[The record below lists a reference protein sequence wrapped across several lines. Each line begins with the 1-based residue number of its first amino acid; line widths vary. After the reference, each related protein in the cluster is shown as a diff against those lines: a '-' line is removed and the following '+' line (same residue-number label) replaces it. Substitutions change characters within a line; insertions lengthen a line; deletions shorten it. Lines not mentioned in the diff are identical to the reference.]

1 MRHAKNASQESKNP
15 VRRTV
20 FALILLILSVAALV
34 FWWLSS
40 KSWALFIS
48 MFVFGACLSG
58 VGLLVKSYNRGL
70 GLVIFIL
77 ALIVGILGMLD
88 AVLPAQEE
96 QLEYVSSDSLAIS
109 MLTEENK
116 EAHRLSTPGIVP
128 DNVIQGNSLRIKAT
142 SIFGKVVYSSTPIA
156 VVA

>member
-1 MRHAKNASQESKNP
+1 MKHAKNVHKQSENP

-20 FALILLILSVAALV
+20 FALVLLILSVVALV
-34 FWWLSS
+34 LWWLSS
-40 KSWALFIS
+40 KSWMLFVS
-48 MFVFGACLSG
+48 MLFFGACLSG
-58 VGLLVKSYNRGL
+58 VGLLVKRYNKRL

-109 MLTEENK
+109 MLTKENK
-116 EAHRLSTPGIVP
+116 ETLRLNTPGIIP

-142 SIFGKVVYSSTPIA
+142 PIFGKVVYSSTPIA